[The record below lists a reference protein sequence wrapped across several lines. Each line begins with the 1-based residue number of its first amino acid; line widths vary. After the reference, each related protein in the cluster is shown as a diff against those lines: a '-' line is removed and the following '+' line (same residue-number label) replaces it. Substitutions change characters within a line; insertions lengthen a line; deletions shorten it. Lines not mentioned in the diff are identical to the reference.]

1 MACSKSNFK
10 KRNNKPK
17 KLIKMPH
24 KERKTRK
31 MRGSRTH
38 GYGRIGQ
45 HRDAGSKGQ
54 RKVGR
59 HKHLWSYVTKYEPNY
74 FGKHGFTSPRS
85 LKCKEKIIN
94 IAKLDEIS
102 MLSTETE
109 KGKTQVNLTSLG
121 YTKLLGSGKIT
132 KPLIVN
138 VPACSKI
145 AAEKIKKAGGQVLTQ
160 SLENGE

>member
-1 MACSKSNFK
+1 
-10 KRNNKPK
+10 
-17 KLIKMPH
+17 MPH

-59 HKHLWSYVTKYEPNY
+59 YKHLWSYVVAYEPDY

-85 LKCKEKIIN
+85 LKRKENTIN
-94 IAKLDEIS
+94 IKQ
-102 MLSTETE
+102 LSELTTKTASE
-109 KGKTQVNLTSLG
+109 KGKTSVNLKSLG
-121 YTKLLGSGKIT
+121 YTKLLGTGKIT
-132 KPLIVN
+132 KPLIVS
-138 VPACSKI
+138 VPSCSKS
-145 AAEKIKKAGGQVLTQ
+145 AEEKIKKAGGQVLTKSQ
-160 SLENGE
+160 ENGE